1 MNLITEKLNQ
11 NTVTVVSG
19 NPNGTYLYL
28 AYDMS
33 AVLDDGNEL
42 RVLPVIGKGGYQN
55 VMDVLHLRGV
65 DLGITQANIM
75 SYLKKT
81 GEFGPNID
89 ARLAYVARLYN
100 EEMHVLAG
108 PGITRIQDLSGK
120 KVNFSDVG
128 SGTQFS
134 TRLIFEL
141 LGIKAEE
148 VNMGQGDGYQKVKSG
163 EIAATVLIAGKPT
176 GAFGKFKLE
185 PGMTLLPVPYTEA
198 LEQDY
203 LPTKLTND
211 DYPNLIPKG
220 STLDTI
226 AIPSVL
232 AVYNWPRDTDRYRRV
247 ASSST
252 PSSPSS
258 RSSSSR
264 PVTSNGRKPISRR
277 PCAAGGGSR
286 RRRSGSSECQASR
299 GRRRPRRHRSGGR
312 ARPGGQGRAQRRGR
326 AGAPVSSVHGLG
338 EDAKDA
344 RLRAAARQ
352 GGRRGGRQP
361 GTAHR
366 GEGRAVTGRRQ
377 AKARAAGT
385 ACRRLAA
392 ACARRHDRRRPRR
405 YARPVASPGADKPRP
420 TIAVAATIP
429 AEPGERDGDLR
440 SDRPSRCGAPQ
451 QLPALRGLPPM
462 AALSDGHSIAPG
474 AWAVSLA
481 ALPDLKI
488 MLPAGAAGRSE
499 IVITLVTVDGS
510 MLAETKA
517 TLVIA
522 AARQLERGQAQRDAG
537 PPRAPRC
544 CGLECRCSPRLRPR
558 PQSRVARRRIR
569 PPRRRTATARS
580 G

>member
-1 MNLITEKLNQ
+1 MFAAVLVFPTGLAAQLLAPAPKPAVPAAKRAAPAAPAPVARHAALTDKLNQ

-55 VMDVLHLRGV
+55 VMDILHLRGV

-108 PGITRIQDLSGK
+108 PGITRVQDLSGK

-211 DYPNLIPKG
+211 DYPNLIQKG

-247 ASSST
+247 AKFIDAFFT
-252 PSSPSS
+252 KFPEFQQPA
-258 RSSSSR
+258 RHVKWKEANITATLR
-264 PVTSNGRKPISRR
+264 GWRR
-277 PCAAGGGSR
+277 FPAAEEWLDR
-286 RRRSGSSECQASR
+286 NAKQAAAA
-299 GRRRPRRHRSGGR
+299 P
-312 ARPGGQGRAQRRGR
+312 APAAAIDPAVVRAQ
-326 AGAPVSSVHGLG
+326 A
-338 EDAKDA
+338 
-344 RLRAAARQ
+344 
-352 GGRRGGRQP
+352 
-361 GTAHR
+361 
-366 GEGRAVTGRRQ
+366 
-377 AKARAAGT
+377 AKAAPNDAAEQE
-385 ACRRLAA
+385 RLF
-392 ACARRHDRRRPRR
+392 RQFMD
-405 YARPVASPGADKPRP
+405 
-420 TIAVAATIP
+420 
-429 AEPGERDGDLR
+429 
-440 SDRPSRCGAPQ
+440 
-451 QLPALRGLPPM
+451 
-462 AALSDGHSIAPG
+462 
-474 AWAVSLA
+474 WA
-481 ALPDLKI
+481 KTQK
-488 MLPAGAAGRSE
+488 R
-499 IVITLVTVDGS
+499 
-510 MLAETKA
+510 
-517 TLVIA
+517 
-522 AARQLERGQAQRDAG
+522 
-537 PPRAPRC
+537 
-544 CGLECRCSPRLRPR
+544 
-558 PQSRVARRRIR
+558 
-569 PPRRRTATARS
+569 
-580 G
+580 

>member
-1 MNLITEKLNQ
+1 MTFAAVLAFPTGLAAQLLAPAPKPAAPAAKRAAPAAPAPVARHAALTDKLNQ

-55 VMDVLHLRGV
+55 VMDILHLRGV

-203 LPTKLTND
+203 LPTKLTSD
-211 DYPNLIPKG
+211 DYPNLIQKG

-247 ASSST
+247 AKFIDAFFSKFPEFQQPARHVKWKEANIT
-252 PSSPSS
+252 ATL
-258 RSSSSR
+258 R
-264 PVTSNGRKPISRR
+264 GWRR
-277 PCAAGGGSR
+277 FPAAEEWLER
-286 RRRSGSSECQASR
+286 NAKQAAAA
-299 GRRRPRRHRSGGR
+299 P
-312 ARPGGQGRAQRRGR
+312 APAAIDPAVVRAQ
-326 AGAPVSSVHGLG
+326 A
-338 EDAKDA
+338 
-344 RLRAAARQ
+344 
-352 GGRRGGRQP
+352 
-361 GTAHR
+361 
-366 GEGRAVTGRRQ
+366 
-377 AKARAAGT
+377 AKAAPNDAAEQE
-385 ACRRLAA
+385 RLF
-392 ACARRHDRRRPRR
+392 RQFMD
-405 YARPVASPGADKPRP
+405 
-420 TIAVAATIP
+420 
-429 AEPGERDGDLR
+429 
-440 SDRPSRCGAPQ
+440 
-451 QLPALRGLPPM
+451 
-462 AALSDGHSIAPG
+462 
-474 AWAVSLA
+474 WA
-481 ALPDLKI
+481 KTQK
-488 MLPAGAAGRSE
+488 R
-499 IVITLVTVDGS
+499 
-510 MLAETKA
+510 
-517 TLVIA
+517 
-522 AARQLERGQAQRDAG
+522 
-537 PPRAPRC
+537 
-544 CGLECRCSPRLRPR
+544 
-558 PQSRVARRRIR
+558 
-569 PPRRRTATARS
+569 
-580 G
+580 

>member
-1 MNLITEKLNQ
+1 MTFAAVLAFPTGLAAQLLAPAPKPAVPAAKRAAPPAPAPVARHAALTDKLNQ

-55 VMDVLHLRGV
+55 VMDILHLRGV

-108 PGITRIQDLSGK
+108 PGITRVQDLSGK

-211 DYPNLIPKG
+211 DYPNLIQKG

-247 ASSST
+247 AKFIDAFFT
-252 PSSPSS
+252 KFPEFQQPARHVKWKEANITATLRGWRRFPAAEEWLERNAKQAAAAPS
-258 RSSSSR
+258 
-264 PVTSNGRKPISRR
+264 
-277 PCAAGGGSR
+277 AA
-286 RRRSGSSECQASR
+286 AID
-299 GRRRPRRHRSGGR
+299 P
-312 ARPGGQGRAQRRGR
+312 AVVRAQ
-326 AGAPVSSVHGLG
+326 A
-338 EDAKDA
+338 
-344 RLRAAARQ
+344 
-352 GGRRGGRQP
+352 
-361 GTAHR
+361 
-366 GEGRAVTGRRQ
+366 
-377 AKARAAGT
+377 AKAAPNDAAEQE
-385 ACRRLAA
+385 RLF
-392 ACARRHDRRRPRR
+392 RQFMD
-405 YARPVASPGADKPRP
+405 
-420 TIAVAATIP
+420 
-429 AEPGERDGDLR
+429 
-440 SDRPSRCGAPQ
+440 
-451 QLPALRGLPPM
+451 
-462 AALSDGHSIAPG
+462 
-474 AWAVSLA
+474 WA
-481 ALPDLKI
+481 KTQK
-488 MLPAGAAGRSE
+488 R
-499 IVITLVTVDGS
+499 
-510 MLAETKA
+510 
-517 TLVIA
+517 
-522 AARQLERGQAQRDAG
+522 
-537 PPRAPRC
+537 
-544 CGLECRCSPRLRPR
+544 
-558 PQSRVARRRIR
+558 
-569 PPRRRTATARS
+569 
-580 G
+580 

>member
-1 MNLITEKLNQ
+1 MTFAAVLAFPTGLAAQLLAPAPKPAAPAAKRAAPAAPAPVARHAALTDKLNQ

-55 VMDVLHLRGV
+55 VMDILHLRGV

-211 DYPNLIPKG
+211 DYPNLIQKG

-247 ASSST
+247 AKFIDAFFSKFPEFQQPARHVKWKEANIT
-252 PSSPSS
+252 ATL
-258 RSSSSR
+258 R
-264 PVTSNGRKPISRR
+264 GWRR
-277 PCAAGGGSR
+277 FPAAEEWLER
-286 RRRSGSSECQASR
+286 NAKQAAAA
-299 GRRRPRRHRSGGR
+299 P
-312 ARPGGQGRAQRRGR
+312 APAAIDPAVVRAQ
-326 AGAPVSSVHGLG
+326 A
-338 EDAKDA
+338 
-344 RLRAAARQ
+344 
-352 GGRRGGRQP
+352 
-361 GTAHR
+361 
-366 GEGRAVTGRRQ
+366 
-377 AKARAAGT
+377 AKAAPNDAAEQE
-385 ACRRLAA
+385 RLF
-392 ACARRHDRRRPRR
+392 RQFMD
-405 YARPVASPGADKPRP
+405 
-420 TIAVAATIP
+420 
-429 AEPGERDGDLR
+429 
-440 SDRPSRCGAPQ
+440 
-451 QLPALRGLPPM
+451 
-462 AALSDGHSIAPG
+462 
-474 AWAVSLA
+474 WA
-481 ALPDLKI
+481 KTQK
-488 MLPAGAAGRSE
+488 R
-499 IVITLVTVDGS
+499 
-510 MLAETKA
+510 
-517 TLVIA
+517 
-522 AARQLERGQAQRDAG
+522 
-537 PPRAPRC
+537 
-544 CGLECRCSPRLRPR
+544 
-558 PQSRVARRRIR
+558 
-569 PPRRRTATARS
+569 
-580 G
+580 